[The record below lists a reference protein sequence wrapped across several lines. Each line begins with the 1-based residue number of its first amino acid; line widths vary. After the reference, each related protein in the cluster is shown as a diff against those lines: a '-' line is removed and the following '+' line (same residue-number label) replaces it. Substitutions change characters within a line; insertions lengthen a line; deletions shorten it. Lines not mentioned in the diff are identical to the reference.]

1 VSERQ
6 PDEQARE
13 NAFRARCLPC
23 GSALLDYCPP
33 VSPGEVPQP
42 VEDAATWRGLASAVA
57 LTSARLG
64 GLRVGHADI
73 ASDVPVASVLGA
85 ALVLLVAVVREHLGE
100 DNGLT
105 MLQSIGL
112 SAASESAERPAA

>member
-1 VSERQ
+1 MSDRQ

-13 NAFRARCLPC
+13 NAFRARCIPP
-23 GSALLDYCPP
+23 GSALLDDCPP
-33 VSPGEVPQP
+33 VPPGEVPQP
-42 VEDAATWRGLASAVA
+42 AEDAATWRGLASAVA

-73 ASDVPVASVLGA
+73 ASDVPVTSVLGA
-85 ALVLLVAVVREHLGE
+85 VLVLLVAVVREHLGE